1 VTTRRHDTRPLFMIG
16 VAAELAGMHP
26 QTLRM
31 YERRGLVRP
40 SRTARN
46 TRLYSHADVALLARI
61 QDLSE
66 SGLNLAGIERVL
78 DLERRLARAERRIAD
93 LQAELEATVQ
103 AAREDVARARA
114 GARAEIVHVRR
125 AVTAVVPRYAPVVPT
140 PPRTTR

>member
-1 VTTRRHDTRPLFMIG
+1 MIG

-61 QDLSE
+61 QELSE

-78 DLERRLARAERRIAD
+78 DLERRLARAERR
-93 LQAELEATVQ
+93 VQ
-103 AAREDVARARA
+103 ALQEELVATRIAARDEVARALRST
-114 GARAEIVHVRR
+114 RAEIVHVRR
-125 AVTAVVPRYAPVVPT
+125 PSTALVPRYTRVVPI
-140 PPRTTR
+140 PPTS